1 MADITL
7 KGLQLPFVLGGTGA
21 LTIRA
26 QTTARDQPLSSGV
39 DVLLSVETGASASK
53 PLTLGG
59 RGSWTMSLKTD
70 GCLELHAVRARHA
83 ALVGRYGLGGYFA
96 GHRDG
101 LVMLLT
107 AGGSAGGAFAG
118 RFRYAALTPT
128 ATVEAGGDVDF
139 AYARAYPP
147 DTTLDDLV
155 EHFFRNVRLPAAVD
169 RPLDAGE
176 VIKFEYGGY
185 LKVGAGL
192 SLGYEMNGTPS
203 VDIGQLKLSEHY
215 VFSAIGKL
223 GVTAQIGGF
232 FGIEMHGP
240 ADDTGAPTSGWTR
253 VVVHKTR
260 ASEFSFAADAS
271 VEASAN
277 LKGLPKEADEL
288 LGALL
293 GVNVK
298 NWLNLL
304 THVNALTT
312 LDGLTSGIDDLAMD
326 FLATWLGKQIGAD
339 TLPELLAK
347 VATVVAQ
354 YEAVDTTIISALE
367 RYFDELTDPAH
378 GNEVAA
384 AVHTLAVLPSWD
396 SLRGEIDPIVWKLV
410 TELTDGDPLG
420 WMLEKN
426 VSALQHMAAGLLD
439 VAGNAARKELRD
451 MIALATHQFTLDR
464 LFTQLA
470 TIDTVP
476 ELKAQAGQRL
486 GGLIQR
492 LLGDDIKRIQDTALI
507 ARLRATL
514 DKIQTF
520 KEQAYEKLIEAAKQ
534 TCSFNLHAEYSR
546 AAEADALVDILI
558 DASTPEGLALLHA
571 ASLGDFQQALACYR
585 PDLVRLNHGR
595 LTHTLVKQRA
605 LSVNVVGWHAGW
617 RYQGLE
623 KLILHTDQQI
633 VTDDRGG
640 LTVYTTVDVTKNAD
654 RKSAHA
660 RTYTNFL
667 LRFLG
672 ESHGVIPDEAANLA
686 YLIDTI
692 TSMSAQYDLGFEDD
706 RTTFDRLSYYLSFA
720 RDFGLVGASVQAAT
734 LAALLPQ
741 QGADDFGKT
750 AVTYHVRYEEAGL
763 KTLFGQ
769 PLDEQLVR
777 RVMRQVI
784 LGGHLRTGGALA
796 AMAWAYWTRGVYDF
810 WSKAPESFVSAG
822 PREFRP
828 IQPSPFPEL
837 PAPPRAVVQPDEQRK
852 LDVLYRVE
860 DGFVRGFRTL
870 ESLIQGGR
878 EGRRMSSRQ
887 FENALGAI
895 GDALQLLDR
904 FGELPNTTFAV
915 FDSLVQDAGGA
926 ARASS
931 LTLTSQAA
939 GRQVRKV
946 FLSPARETDARV

>member
-7 KGLQLPFVLGGTGA
+7 KGLQLPFVLGTGE
-21 LTIRA
+21 LTIHA
-26 QTTARDQPLSSGV
+26 QTMARDQPLSPDI
-39 DVLLSVETGASASK
+39 DVLLTVETGARASK

-59 RGSWTMSLKTD
+59 PGSWTMSLKTE
-70 GCLELHAVRARHA
+70 GRMELQAVRARHA
-83 ALVGRYGLGGYFA
+83 ALVRRYGLGDYFA
-96 GHRDG
+96 RHTDG

-107 AGGSAGGAFAG
+107 AGGSAGGTFSG
-118 RFRYAALTPT
+118 QFRYAALTAT
-128 ATVEAGGDVDF
+128 ATVEAGGDVDY
-139 AYARAYPP
+139 AYARAYSP

-155 EHFFRNVRLPAAVD
+155 DHLFRNVRLPASLD

-192 SLGYEMNGTPS
+192 SLGYEIKGTPS
-203 VDIGQLKLSEHY
+203 VDIGRLKLSEHY
-215 VFSAIGKL
+215 AFSAIGKL
-223 GVTAQIGGF
+223 GVTAQVGGF
-232 FGIEMHGP
+232 FGIEMHGA
-240 ADDTGAPTSGWTR
+240 ADDAGAPTPGWTR

-260 ASEFSFAADAS
+260 ASEFTFAADAS
-271 VEASAN
+271 VEASWN
-277 LKGLPKEADEL
+277 LKGLPKEADEF

-304 THVNALTT
+304 THVRSLTT

-339 TLPELLAK
+339 TLPDLLAK
-347 VATVVAQ
+347 VKTVVDQ
-354 YEAVDTTIISALE
+354 YDAVDKTIISALE
-367 RYFDELTDPAH
+367 RYFDELTDPTR

-420 WMLEKN
+420 WMLEKS
-426 VSALQHMAAGLLD
+426 VSALQRLAAGLLD
-439 VAGNAARKELRD
+439 VAANATRKELRD
-451 MIALATHQFTLDR
+451 TIALAKDQFALGP
-464 LFTQLA
+464 LCTQLA
-470 TIDTVP
+470 TIDTVSK
-476 ELKAQAGQRL
+476 LKAQAGQRL

-492 LLGDDIKRIQDTALI
+492 LLGDDIKRIQDAALI
-507 ARLRATL
+507 ARLQATL

-520 KEQAYEKLIEAAKQ
+520 KEQAYEKLREAAKQ

-546 AAEADALVDILI
+546 AADADALVDILI

-571 ASLGDFQQALACYR
+571 AALGDFQQALASYR

-595 LTHTLVKQRA
+595 LTHTLVTRSA

-617 RYQGLE
+617 RYQALE

-640 LTVYTTVDVTKNAD
+640 LTVYTTVDLTKDAD
-654 RKSAHA
+654 RKTAHA

-692 TSMSAQYDLGFEDD
+692 TRMSAQYDLGFEDD

-720 RDFGLVGASVQAAT
+720 RDLGLTGPSVQATT
-734 LAALLPQ
+734 LAALLPK

-750 AVTYHVRYEEAGL
+750 AVTYNVRYEEAGL

-769 PLDEQLVR
+769 PLDEQVVR
-777 RVMRQVI
+777 RVMRRVI
-784 LGGHLRTGGALA
+784 LGGYLRAGGVLA
-796 AMAWAYWTRGVYDF
+796 AMGWAYWTRGVYDF
-810 WSKAPESFVSAG
+810 WRQAPEAFVSAG
-822 PREFRP
+822 PREFQP
-828 IQPSPFPEL
+828 IQPSPFLEL

-860 DGFVRGFRTL
+860 DGFVRGFLTL
-870 ESLIQGGR
+870 ERLIQGGS

-904 FGELPNTTFAV
+904 FGESPNTTFAV

-931 LTLTSQAA
+931 LTLTSQVA

-946 FLSPARETDARV
+946 FLSSARETHARA